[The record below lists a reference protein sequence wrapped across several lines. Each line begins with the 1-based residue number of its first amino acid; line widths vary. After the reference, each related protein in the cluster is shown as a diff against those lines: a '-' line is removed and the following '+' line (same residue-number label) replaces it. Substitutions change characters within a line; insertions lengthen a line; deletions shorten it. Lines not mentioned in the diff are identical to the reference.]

1 MATLIC
7 PLQETDIPAYA
18 RLELEAFRTHPRIN
32 MLWPRG
38 YTDDLYAYYE
48 ERKSKS
54 FHDKDCHIMKAVDDQ
69 TGEILGVSEW
79 DFHLDPDATAKSQ
92 PTDPNEQPPANWP
105 RSGNWEIRRF
115 FVLEWEQWTRETFA
129 GKPYIELHLLVVHP
143 KFHRRGAGT
152 KLLSWGCD
160 QADKHGVA
168 MCLESTPAG
177 MELYKRFGFREV
189 RTLKADMRQFGWD
202 QPYDEDA
209 AKRVWM
215 VRDTSDRVHK
225 H

>member
-1 MATLIC
+1 MATLIS

-48 ERKSKS
+48 ERKLKS

-69 TGEILGVSEW
+69 TSEIMGVSEW
-79 DFHLDPDATAKSQ
+79 DFHLDPEATVRSQ
-92 PTDPNEQPPANWP
+92 RTDPNEQPPANWP
-105 RSGNWEIRRF
+105 RSGNWEIRKF
-115 FVLEWEQWTRETFA
+115 FVLEWE
-129 GKPYIELHLLVVHP
+129 
-143 KFHRRGAGT
+143 
-152 KLLSWGCD
+152 
-160 QADKHGVA
+160 
-168 MCLESTPAG
+168 
-177 MELYKRFGFREV
+177 KRFGFREV

-215 VRDTSDRVHK
+215 VRDVNDHVYGR
-225 H
+225 